1 MKVDRKVGH
10 VTLTRSREKLDNIQ
24 QSFPVSGTV
33 CTGRCLGLVGEALA
47 CKICLRGECSDQ
59 RCTLEL
65 ARYVVALI
73 EFKYY
78 IYFISHGQ
86 ATAHGGHAGLPEAKR
101 VFCTFMS
108 HILTQRAYNV
118 YGT

>member
-1 MKVDRKVGH
+1 MPNALSASIKKRRTAEHGDG
-10 VTLTRSREKLDNIQ
+10 
-24 QSFPVSGTV
+24 
-33 CTGRCLGLVGEALA
+33 TGRCLGLVGEALA

-86 ATAHGGHAGLPEAKR
+86 ATAHGGHAGLPEAER

-108 HILTQRAYNV
+108 HILTQRAV
-118 YGT
+118 RVSRLSFLCRPMSS

>member
-1 MKVDRKVGH
+1 MIALSV
-10 VTLTRSREKLDNIQ
+10 
-24 QSFPVSGTV
+24 PVKKRRTAEHGDG
-33 CTGRCLGLVGEALA
+33 TGRGVGLVGEALA

-86 ATAHGGHAGLPEAKR
+86 ATAHGGHAGLPETDR
-101 VFCTFMS
+101 VF
-108 HILTQRAYNV
+108 
-118 YGT
+118 